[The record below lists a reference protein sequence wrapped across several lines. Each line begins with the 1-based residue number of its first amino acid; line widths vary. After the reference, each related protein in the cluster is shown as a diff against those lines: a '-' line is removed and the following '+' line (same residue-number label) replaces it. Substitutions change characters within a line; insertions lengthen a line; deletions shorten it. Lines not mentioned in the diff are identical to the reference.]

1 MAEGNVKTVAVVTDN
16 TSDMCDQAL
25 YLDGVLQMADSTI
38 YACDIA
44 KHGGG
49 DPICFRHFING
60 LNRLAKLC
68 SLSRR
73 LRTLASPVP
82 AETSFGQFSEQ
93 PVKSFQPCSLQ
104 PQVALVDRLTQAR

>member
-1 MAEGNVKTVAVVTDN
+1 MKANERPIIQTMKGMAMAEGNVKTVAVVTDN

-49 DPICFRHFING
+49 DPICFRHFIIDLPEG
-60 LNRLAKLC
+60 HQWPQ
-68 SLSRR
+68 SLGEA
-73 LRTLASPVP
+73 LQFEQTTENTGVAS
-82 AETSFGQFSEQ
+82 SG
-93 PVKSFQPCSLQ
+93 
-104 PQVALVDRLTQAR
+104 